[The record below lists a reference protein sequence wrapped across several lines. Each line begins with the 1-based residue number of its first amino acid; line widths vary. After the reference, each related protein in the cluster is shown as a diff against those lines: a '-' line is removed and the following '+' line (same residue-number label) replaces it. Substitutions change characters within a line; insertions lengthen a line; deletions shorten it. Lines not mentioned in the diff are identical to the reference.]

1 MLTKFNGWLRTVLL
15 EEPPAALKP
24 KPKTPSKKNVAKPVE
39 SLRYSDLSLDD
50 PAEALRALRRA
61 TRTPP
66 HLRHLSNSTEESLSA
81 YTVSLPPTR
90 NQAESQASGSQHYRP
105 SPPDVRA
112 VERQRRDTFLPA
124 PRSRDRN
131 SATG

>member
-1 MLTKFNGWLRTVLL
+1 MSPKARAPKR
-15 EEPPAALKP
+15 EPK
-24 KPKTPSKKNVAKPVE
+24 KPVE

-66 HLRHLSNSTEESLSA
+66 HLRHLTNSTEEQLSA
-81 YTVSLPPTR
+81 YTVSLPATR
-90 NQAESQASGSQHYRP
+90 NQGETQPSGSQHYRP
-105 SPPDVRA
+105 SPPEVRA
-112 VERQRRDTFLPA
+112 VERQRRETFLPA
-124 PRSRDRN
+124 PKSRNRN